1 MNINTFLNHY
11 QITEN
16 PFHDEEARHD
26 SVFTRIETACF
37 HPDFEK
43 IMGEIHRPSS
53 AIVFGERGSGKT
65 AIRLQIEDQ
74 IARHNRDHP
83 QERCLA
89 LAYDDLNPV
98 LDQFHR
104 RTRNLSPQEA
114 LDSLRLVDHIDGIMS
129 AAVPALVDQV
139 IGERAHDHRTFD
151 LGEQPWKVVR
161 REDAATKHDLM
172 TLQLCYDR
180 AGDASARTPRLRKA
194 IRHRSHNSLKVFQ
207 IFAAI
212 FAVIALIVAGV
223 FLFSSPQLHVW
234 LWYGTIGVLA
244 LGAMLMG
251 GMALWTWWRIRRI
264 GRDLASQIR
273 VIDRSIASFRN
284 SLAAICSRDSL
295 QTCLPVSEDD
305 DLRFAMFGRLLA
317 VLRPFGFHSIIV
329 LVDRVD
335 EPTLI
340 NGDPRLMRAFVWPML
355 NNKFLQ
361 QDRVGVKLLLP
372 IELRHELNR
381 ESAEFFRQARLDKQ
395 NLIERLNWS
404 GAVLYDVCTARLNAC
419 RAANAGDS
427 LSLRDLFEERVSAQ
441 ELIDAL
447 DQMQQPRDAFKFVY
461 AVLHEHCSNAPDD
474 RPEFKIP
481 KPVLD
486 AVRKQQFERVSG
498 MLRGVRPA

>member
-37 HPDFEK
+37 HPDFDK
-43 IMGEIHRPSS
+43 IMGDVRRPSS

-83 QERCLA
+83 HERCLT

-104 RTRNLSPQEA
+104 RTRTLSPQEA

-129 AAVPALVDQV
+129 AAMPALVDQAL
-139 IGERAHDHRTFD
+139 GERVHEQRTFE
-151 LGEQPWKVVR
+151 LGDQPWKNLR
-161 REDAATKHDLM
+161 KEDAATKHDLM
-172 TLQLCYDR
+172 TLQICYDR
-180 AGDASARTPRLRKA
+180 AADASTRTLRLRRA

-212 FAVIALIVAGV
+212 FAILALVVTGV
-223 FLFSSPQLHVW
+223 FLFSDQQQHVW
-234 LWYGTIGVLA
+234 LWYATIGLLA
-244 LGAMLMG
+244 LGALLMG
-251 GMALWTWWRIRRI
+251 GMALWSWWRVRRI
-264 GRDLASQIR
+264 ASALAAQVR
-273 VIDRSIASFRN
+273 VIDRSVASFRN
-284 SLAAICSRDSL
+284 SIAAISSRDSIENG
-295 QTCLPVSEDD
+295 LPVSDDD
-305 DLRFAMFGRLLA
+305 DLRFAMFGRLLN
-317 VLRPFGFHSIIV
+317 VLRPFGYQSIIV

-335 EPTLI
+335 EPTLV
-340 NGDPRLMRAFVWPML
+340 NGKPEMMRAFVWPML

-404 GAVLYDVCTARLNAC
+404 GAVLYDVCSARLNAC
-419 RAANAGDS
+419 RAANTDGPI
-427 LSLRDLFEERVSAQ
+427 SLRDLFEERVTAQ

-461 AVLHEHCSNAPDD
+461 ALMHEHCSNLPDD
-474 RPEFKIP
+474 QPEFKIS

-486 AVRKQQFERVSG
+486 SVRKQQFERVSG